1 MKKVFI
7 GVLAALMIV
16 AFTACEQPA
25 NVWNPNGKV
34 PTALNIVQK
43 DYFVEGQLFDPSM
56 FSVEVVYENGD
67 KEVTTAAN
75 VTTNATNYVTVG
87 KTVSATLTYGA
98 GLQVSTDSVIKVS
111 PIDSLTITAPETWL
125 KGETMKPEDLTV
137 VANYRTADGA
147 KTLAL
152 DPSEYEVALNTSSA
166 SEGEEVEGTVTVF
179 MAEGSREGGATGF
192 VQGKFTVEV
201 TETAAAEWDGT
212 ISIVAKENVPTALFQ
227 RSVFNATKIN
237 TYFDVV
243 KNMDDGTTV
252 ALDSTALQDVT
263 YELSTYFGEKITGE
277 TDVKRFPEAS
287 SVTLKATYKYV
298 EEATIGLVSSVSA
311 ETSVK
316 LYQDYPTV
324 ITATVKEG
332 QPGYT
337 AETAVLEGTSI
348 SNAYFNVTGT
358 WKSGL
363 SNYALKTSEYSVPA
377 TAPEVEG
384 ETAQT
389 VSITVTWEGPEYD
402 GGAATGTCTTFYVKG
417 TPAAQT
423 PTT

>member
-75 VTTNATNYVTVG
+75 VTTDATNYVTVG
-87 KTVSATLTYGA
+87 KTVSAALTYGN
-98 GLQVSTDSVIKVS
+98 GLEVSTKSAIKVS
-111 PIDSLTITAPETWL
+111 TIDSLTITAPETWL
-125 KGETMKPEDLTV
+125 KGEEMKPEDLTV

-152 DPSEYEVALNTSSA
+152 DPTEYTVTFDSSTA
-166 SEGEEVEGTVTVF
+166 AEEVTGSVKVF
-179 MAEGSREGGATGF
+179 MAEGDHSGTGFATGN
-192 VQGKFTVEV
+192 FTAEV

-227 RSVFNATKIN
+227 RSVFNATTIN